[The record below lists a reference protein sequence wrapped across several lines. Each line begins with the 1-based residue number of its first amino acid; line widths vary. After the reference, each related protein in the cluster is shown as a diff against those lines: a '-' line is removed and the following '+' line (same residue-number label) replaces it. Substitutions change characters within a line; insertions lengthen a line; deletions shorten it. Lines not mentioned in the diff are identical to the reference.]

1 MLFVRSGFA
10 KPKGQEK
17 QPRGA
22 LHKTETLAHA
32 YTAKFEFTAF
42 QNHLHKSSQNRFAL
56 TAKPCKLFLYFSCLF
71 FSSTNEKVPKLE
83 RSKGSCS
90 LLLRQFITLVIMKR
104 K

>member
-32 YTAKFEFTAF
+32 YTANFEFTAF
-42 QNHLHKSSQNRFAL
+42 QNHLHKSSQIRFAL
-56 TAKPCKLFLYFSCLF
+56 TAKPCKLFFVFFLFYLF
-71 FSSTNEKVPKLE
+71 FFYDSAKTRTK
-83 RSKGSCS
+83 
-90 LLLRQFITLVIMKR
+90 
-104 K
+104 